1 MLMTKKEIEKIY
13 KLVKEYHEKYL
24 KSHGVRLPN
33 LKRDGSYTK
42 DALVLVYLAKGYPE
56 TAIVT
61 KAELTKFLKRYGG
74 SIDVQQ
80 ARHLAAQKGWYIL
93 SGKRG
98 DADSGLKN
106 GEYKLNTL
114 EEPYPGFNAEKRTT
128 DLTED
133 EWKNIKNRY
142 GYRCAC
148 CGSKEGEKHLLW
160 PNTITELQKGH
171 MDPSK
176 PLQKG
181 NVIPQC
187 SKCNQPDLNNW
198 VYDKK
203 GRVIKIANP
212 NVVKNSS
219 VQVQR
224 EIYEILKKK
233 FESTEG
239 E

>member
-1 MLMTKKEIEKIY
+1 MTKKEIEKTY
-13 KLVKEYHEKYL
+13 KLIKAYHEKYL
-24 KSHGVRLPN
+24 KTHGVHLPN
-33 LKRDGSYTK
+33 LKRGDTYTK
-42 DALVLVYLAKGYPE
+42 DALVLVYLAKDYPK
-56 TAIVT
+56 TTKVT

-80 ARHLAAQKGWYIL
+80 ARHLAAQEGWYVL

-98 DADSGLKN
+98 DADSELKT
-106 GEYKLNTL
+106 GEYRLKTL
-114 EEPYPGFNAEKRTT
+114 EEPYPGFNAEKRKST
-128 DLTED
+128 LTEN
-133 EWKNIKNRY
+133 EWEELKKNY

-160 PNTITELQKGH
+160 TNTITELQKGH

-176 PLQKG
+176 PLKKG

-219 VQVQR
+219 EQVQR
-224 EIYEILKKK
+224 EIYEILKKRY
-233 FESTEG
+233 EDIE
-239 E
+239 EE